1 MSSAVSP
8 LHTPLRGVDGNGG
21 GDGDGD
27 GQKKKQQQQQRAR
40 KAPSTPVKS
49 SKAKKARRY

>member
-40 KAPSTPVKS
+40 IEQGEESTSVLN
-49 SKAKKARRY
+49 A

>member
-27 GQKKKQQQQQRAR
+27 GQKKRQQQQQRAR
-40 KAPSTPVKS
+40 KALNSCHGMV
-49 SKAKKARRY
+49 AWHGMAW